1 MNGAKRRLL
10 AAFLLLTAG
19 CVSAPAH
26 KAPDVDLNIPESWQ
40 QEESRPPAAPP
51 AGAWWLT
58 FHNERLNAI
67 VQDTLVANHDL
78 RAAVARVE
86 QAAAAARIVSADL
99 KPVVDVGLSANRQRQ
114 NFVGFP
120 IPGQESGVLTT
131 TATRVGLSA
140 NVAWEADLWGR
151 LRAAARAALAD
162 FTAAAEDMEA
172 ARQSLAAQAARSWF
186 VVVEAREQV
195 ELAEQTVAS
204 RRESATQVRQ
214 RYELGLRPSLDL
226 RLAESTLADAEALTA
241 RRRSRLN
248 GGVRQLEILMGHY
261 PAGRLLDGSEDV
273 TLPPAPSSIPAGLPT
288 DLLERRPDLRA
299 AASRFTAAEQRVLAA
314 RRALYPRLVL
324 TASGGTVSNQLKD
337 LVSGDF
343 AVWSLLG
350 GLTQPLFQG
359 GRLRAGVDQADA
371 RRDEAMELYASTLLR
386 AFAEVETALVDEGR
400 LREQEEALTRSTSQ
414 LAAALR
420 LARDRYTRGVGD
432 YLTVLES
439 QSREFV
445 ARSALLAV
453 RRERLTNRV
462 DLFLALGGGFG
473 DNS

>member
-1 MNGAKRRLL
+1 MSGALARWL
-10 AAFLLLTAG
+10 AASLLLTAG

-26 KAPDVDLNIPESWQ
+26 KAPDVGPDIPESWQ
-40 QEESRPPAAPP
+40 QEESRPAAAPP
-51 AGAWWLT
+51 QGAWWLT
-58 FHNERLNAI
+58 FQNDRLNHI

-99 KPVVDVGLSANRQRQ
+99 KPVVGAGLSAGRQRQ

-120 IPGQESGVLTT
+120 IPGQERKILTT
-131 TATRVGLSA
+131 TATRFGLSVD
-140 NVAWEADLWGR
+140 VAWEVDLWGR
-151 LRAAARAALAD
+151 LRADARAALAD
-162 FTAAAEDMEA
+162 YVAAAEDMEA
-172 ARQSLAAQAARSWF
+172 ARQSLAAQAARAWF
-186 VVVEAREQV
+186 TVVEAREQV
-195 ELAEQTVAS
+195 QLAEQTVVS
-204 RRESATQVRQ
+204 RQESVAQVRK

-226 RLAESTLADAEALTA
+226 RLAESTLSDARSLVA
-241 RRRSRLN
+241 RRRSLLD
-248 GGVRQLEILMGHY
+248 GGVRQLEILMGRY

-273 TLPPAPSSIPAGLPT
+273 TLPPAAPSIPAGLPT

-299 AASRFTAAEQRVLAA
+299 AAGRFTASQQRLLAA
-314 RRALYPRLVL
+314 RRALYPRLTL
-324 TASGGTVSNQLKD
+324 TGSGGTVSDQLKD
-337 LVSGDF
+337 LVNGDF
-343 AVWSLLG
+343 TVWSLLG

-359 GRLRAGVDQADA
+359 GRLRAGVDRAGA
-371 RRDEAMELYASTLLR
+371 GRDETMERYAGTLLR
-386 AFAEVETALVDEGR
+386 AFAEVEMALADEGR
-400 LREQEEALTRSTSQ
+400 LREQEEALTRSTAE

-420 LARDRYTRGVGD
+420 LARDRYAGGVGD

-473 DNS
+473 DHS